1 MSSARMLALLL
12 AALVWPT
19 AAAQA
24 QVVPEDLGPAP
35 ASKVAEERNQQ
46 LRALRNSPRFN
57 LSSSAGDRLAGPDP
71 GYRIGPDDLLE
82 ISVFEAPEL
91 NRTIRVSSV
100 GEFSLPPLGE
110 VRAEGLSPR
119 ELEVVLQELLRRS
132 FLNDPHVG
140 VFVRE
145 MKSHPVSVFGAVR
158 APGVYQISGVRSL
171 VEILSMAGG
180 LADDAG
186 DTVVVIRA
194 KYANPGDGP
203 APGQSEV
210 ADQESPE
217 TPETPEWMLSEHMET
232 GPGSDGESSV
242 SDAESSD
249 PVQDGRK
256 VTRDAGIAVDLKQL
270 LESADPRSNIG
281 IYPGDIVK
289 VARAGII
296 YVVGEVKR
304 SGGFMLRSNEKISLL
319 QAIAMA
325 EGLTVTAAKNKAVII
340 RRDGSGGR
348 EEIPIR
354 LGKLLKGKGVDPML
368 EENDIVFVP
377 NNTGKAVLLKGI
389 EEIVRTVSGF
399 LIFSAR

>member
-1 MSSARMLALLL
+1 MMSSARMLALLL
-12 AALVWPT
+12 AALVWP
-19 AAAQA
+19 AATAQA
-24 QVVPEDLGPAP
+24 QVAPEDLGPAP
-35 ASKVAEERNQQ
+35 ASKVAEKRNQQ
-46 LRALRNSPRFN
+46 LRALQSSPRFN
-57 LSSSAGDRLAGPDP
+57 LSNSAGDRLAGPDP

-132 FLNDPHVG
+132 FLKDPHVG

-194 KYANPGDGP
+194 KYANPGEGTDP
-203 APGQSEV
+203 AQVEV
-210 ADQESPE
+210 VDQESPQ
-217 TPETPEWMLSEHMET
+217 TPEWMLSEHMET
-232 GPGSDGESSV
+232 GSGSDGKPSV
-242 SDAESSD
+242 SDAESAD
-249 PVQDGRK
+249 AIQDGRE
-256 VTRDAGIAVDLKQL
+256 VARDMGIAVDLKQL
-270 LESADPRSNIG
+270 LESGDPSSNIG

-304 SGGFMLRSNEKISLL
+304 SGGFMLRSNENISLL

-325 EGLTVTAAKNKAVII
+325 EGLTTTAAKNKAVII
-340 RRDGSGGR
+340 RRDASGGR

-354 LGKLLKGKGVDPML
+354 LGKLLKGKGEDPML
-368 EENDIVFVP
+368 KENDIVFIP
-377 NNTGKAVLLKGI
+377 NNTGKAVLIKGI

-399 LIFSAR
+399 IIFSAAR